1 VASRLHNATSDRSL
15 LARAKTLD
23 EATFA
28 AVMARTERLS
38 VLDPGLAQA
47 RALAVGQRGDIDLMQ
62 TMSAASLP
70 ASPRPPVIL
79 SRAEVLWLSGEQSQA
94 RTWVQ
99 THYDRL
105 VGLQGNL
112 PLADLEQ
119 WLESHPVQA
128 QVGAQVGAQAG
139 AEG

>member
-1 VASRLHNATSDRSL
+1 
-15 LARAKTLD
+15 
-23 EATFA
+23 
-28 AVMARTERLS
+28 MMLS
-38 VLDPGLAQA
+38 
-47 RALAVGQRGDIDLMQ
+47 
-62 TMSAASLP
+62 MSAARLP
-70 ASPRPPVIL
+70 SDPRPPVIL
-79 SRAEVLWLSGEQSQA
+79 SRAEVLWLSGDQSQA

-119 WLESHPVQA
+119 WLESHPA
-128 QVGAQVGAQAG
+128 QGEAQAVVG